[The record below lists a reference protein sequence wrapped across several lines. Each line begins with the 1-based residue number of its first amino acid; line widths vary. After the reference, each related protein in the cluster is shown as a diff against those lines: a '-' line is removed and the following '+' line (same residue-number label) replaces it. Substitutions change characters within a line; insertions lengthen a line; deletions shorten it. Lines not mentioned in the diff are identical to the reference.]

1 MEHAPIFAAL
11 LGALAGALEGFVLA
25 VLVAPYQQRRGVKSA
40 PAIPAHLLCGSFSG
54 GITAGIAGLW
64 LPFRMAVG
72 AGAAAWPLV
81 FAILWLVTQ
90 TASGRRA

>member
-1 MEHAPIFAAL
+1 MVHALFLAAL

-25 VLVAPYQQRRGVKSA
+25 VIVAPYQQRRGVKAS

-54 GITAGIAGLW
+54 AITAGIAGIW
-64 LPFRMAVG
+64 LPLRAAVG

-81 FAILWLVTQ
+81 FGILWIVTQ
-90 TASGRRA
+90 TAGGRRA